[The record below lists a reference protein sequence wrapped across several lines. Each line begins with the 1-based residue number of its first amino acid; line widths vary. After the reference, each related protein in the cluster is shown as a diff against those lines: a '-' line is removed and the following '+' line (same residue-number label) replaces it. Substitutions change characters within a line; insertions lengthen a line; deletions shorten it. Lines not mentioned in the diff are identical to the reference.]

1 MEPTH
6 ILAVAISTAC
16 ATVSLVISFQQIYHH
31 LCRFHRPKW
40 QTKIVRIL
48 FMIPL
53 YAITAWLGILDP
65 HNGLAYDFIRGAY
78 EAFLLHTFMAL
89 MFNYIKKTGHPV
101 YQKGGYKINYGTP
114 TTQPQLFPLCLFK
127 SSIINQQFLRKCRIG
142 TLQYAYLNF
151 FLSILALILHHA
163 GVYEVGV
170 LEVDNAY
177 PYITFIANCS
187 VMIALYWIMMIYMA
201 FKTCLKPFKPT
212 PKFLSIKAVIFFT
225 FWQSVAIS
233 FAIKIGA
240 IQSGKDYSA
249 DFIGTGLHNFMI
261 TVEMCGFSFYNL
273 YAFPLEENF
282 RSDQFYASG
291 LVGPARHPSALQ
303 VDSSQPGLSRQPSSA
318 RHLEPKKTSPLLSLI
333 MVLKLHCGESESKK
347 MNVSVPVTD
356 ITAADKARLNIS
368 TSAPQYDMSQVMIHT
383 ISTSEA
389 DSTLNDTPSATR
401 SDLVN
406 RPNRSLSD
414 VDFSSFSPANS
425 SILPPPIADR
435 FSDESGF
442 SSVIANGKAASRSR
456 PSDLLDFS
464 EISTVIS

>member
-1 MEPTH
+1 MESTH
-6 ILAVAISTAC
+6 ILAVTISTAC
-16 ATVSLVISFQQIYHH
+16 TIVSLVVSFQQIYHH

-53 YAITAWLGILDP
+53 YSITAWLGILDP
-65 HNGLAYDFIRGAY
+65 NNGLAYDFIRGAY

-101 YQKGGYKINYGTP
+101 YQKGYKINYGTP
-114 TTQPQLFPLCLFK
+114 TIQPQLFPLCLFK
-127 SSIINQQFLRKCRIG
+127 PSIINQQFLRKCRIG

-151 FLSILALILHHA
+151 FLSILAMILHHA

-249 DFIGTGLHNFMI
+249 DFVGTGLHNFMI
-261 TVEMCGFSFYNL
+261 TIEMCGFAFYNL

-282 RSDQFYASG
+282 RSDQFYASA
-291 LVGPARHPSALQ
+291 LVGPSRLPPALQ
-303 VDSSQPGLSRQPSSA
+303 VDSSQPGLSHQGSSV
-318 RHLEPKKTSPLLSLI
+318 RSLHPKKTSPLLSLI
-333 MVLKLHCGESESKK
+333 MVLKLYCGESESKQK
-347 MNVSVPVTD
+347 NVSVAVTD
-356 ITAADKARLNIS
+356 LTAVDKARLNVS
-368 TSAPQYDMSQVMIHT
+368 TTTPQYDMSQVMTHT
-383 ISTSEA
+383 VSTSEN
-389 DSTLNDTPSATR
+389 TLNNDTPSTTQ
-401 SDLVN
+401 SDLSN
-406 RPNRSLSD
+406 RRNRSFSD
-414 VDFSSFSPANS
+414 DDSSSFSPANS

-435 FSDESGF
+435 FSDHSGY
-442 SSVIANGKAASRSR
+442 SSIIANGKPTSRSR
-456 PSDLLDFS
+456 LPSDLLDFS